1 MAHFPIAQSQ
11 AHRRVLLAFRL
22 WSRLMRGHGSAD
34 RPDWLD
40 TAVLNAVWLELPGQP
55 GEGPPRLRAAVRD
68 GLPLR
73 TVPGNCLLPGL
84 AEPLRLCGVRAPR
97 AIAQVAPQ
105 LRPSSRPGKVG
116 TATAVLRSVDG
127 AQSFLLTCAHVA
139 APSLEGVFG
148 EKIDVTH
155 PTLVGRASL
164 TDWRPA
170 PSAGPEHSTIDAA
183 LLLIDDALTNDLRRE
198 GSLLPNAI
206 GEGPRAEQSVSMR
219 SHRGTFP
226 GTLKVFWSG
235 PVDVPGLTP
244 GETDFFLDEA
254 IGYRCASKGG
264 DSGSAIWD
272 ERDRLMGMHLA
283 GLDGA
288 AADEANAV
296 YGPIRPVLDTF
307 RVSPW
312 LRSGVVAPLDLSP
325 AGVAPGAITRRG
337 SAPPAGS
344 SLLSEREVVA
354 CTLWG
359 EARNQGAEGMRAVA
373 CVIANRLRT
382 RYRNCTTAQAV
393 CLDPF
398 QFSCWLK
405 NDPNQPR
412 MLALARAPDGPYRQA
427 LAIADELLA
436 RNLNDISRSARHY
449 YALSMRQPPTWARGK
464 TPCIVI
470 GEHKFFNDVA

>member
-1 MAHFPIAQSQ
+1 MISFDPPQPL
-11 AHRRVLLAFRL
+11 AHRRVLQAFRA
-22 WSRLMRGHGSAD
+22 WSRLMR
-34 RPDWLD
+34 RPDAAARPEWLD
-40 TAVLNAVWLELPGQP
+40 TAVLNAVWLDLPGAP
-55 GEGPPRLRAAVRD
+55 GYGPPCLSAAVRD

-73 TVPGNCLLPGL
+73 TVPGACWLPGL
-84 AEPLRLCGVRAPR
+84 AEPLRLTGVRAPR
-97 AIAQVAPQ
+97 ARAQVAPEI
-105 LRPSSRPGKVG
+105 RPSKRPERVG

-148 EKIDVTH
+148 ATVDVTH
-155 PTLVGRASL
+155 PALVGRASL

-170 PSAGPEHSTIDAA
+170 PSAGPEHSTMDAA
-183 LLLIDDALTNDLRRE
+183 ILLIDDALTQDLRRE
-198 GSLLPNAI
+198 GSLLPNAV
-206 GEGPRAEQSVSMR
+206 GEGPRAEQRVSMR
-219 SHRGTFP
+219 SHRGEIP

-244 GETDFFLDEA
+244 GQTDFFLDEA
-254 IGYRCASKGG
+254 IGYRCASRGG
-264 DSGSAIWD
+264 DSGSAVWD
-272 ERDRLMGMHLA
+272 ERGSLMGMHLA

-296 YGPIRPVLDTF
+296 YGPIRPVLETF

-312 LRSGVVAPLDLSP
+312 LKSGSVAQLDLSP
-325 AGVAPGAITRRG
+325 IGTKAGAVTRRG
-337 SAPPAGS
+337 SAPSTGS
-344 SLLSEREVVA
+344 QLLSEREVVA

-359 EARNQGAEGMRAVA
+359 EARNQGDEGLRAVA
-373 CVIANRLRT
+373 GVIFNRLRT
-382 RYRNCTTAQAV
+382 RYRGCSTAQSV

-412 MLALARAPDGPYRQA
+412 MLAVARAPDAPYRQA

-436 RNLNDISRSARHY
+436 RSLTDITRGARHY
-449 YALSMRQPPTWARGK
+449 YALSMRQPPDWARGK